1 MKAGK
6 RNQLRDGLTQ
16 QLWGELVGID
26 NRTDQERTFTV
37 YTLGGSIL
45 IVNDKGHERL
55 AGPDNG
61 LNKYEI
67 FREVMAQFQV
77 HSLRVKPPVS
87 DWHPVS
93 FAYGGAVIPLSVRNR
108 LVPGYPVFCHVL
120 CVRLFDYVRLPSTFF
135 ASDFQGS
142 LARSPVHRDFWSRRI

>member
-6 RNQLRDGLTQ
+6 RNSSQLRDGLTQ

-77 HSLRVKPPVS
+77 HSLRLKPPV
-87 DWHPVS
+87 D
-93 FAYGGAVIPLSVRNR
+93 RE
-108 LVPGYPVFCHVL
+108 
-120 CVRLFDYVRLPSTFF
+120 LPIE
-135 ASDFQGS
+135 G
-142 LARSPVHRDFWSRRI
+142 

>member
-1 MKAGK
+1 MRRARRQSTVQTILLLAVVAKPALADFRRLTMKAGK

-77 HSLRVKPPVS
+77 HSLRVKPPV
-87 DWHPVS
+87 DRELIIE
-93 FAYGGAVIPLSVRNR
+93 G
-108 LVPGYPVFCHVL
+108 
-120 CVRLFDYVRLPSTFF
+120 
-135 ASDFQGS
+135 
-142 LARSPVHRDFWSRRI
+142 